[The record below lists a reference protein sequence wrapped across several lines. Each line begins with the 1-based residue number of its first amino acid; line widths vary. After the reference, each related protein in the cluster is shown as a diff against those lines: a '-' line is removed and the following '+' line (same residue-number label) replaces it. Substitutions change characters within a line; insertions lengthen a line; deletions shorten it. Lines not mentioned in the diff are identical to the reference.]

1 MTIFHWR
8 PFGFVLID
16 VSYLILLVGAFL
28 PLCFLW
34 VPATKHS
41 PRAAVPWY
49 DVVLIVL
56 AMAIPAYL
64 FANSKQIMVGGWS
77 FIAPDH
83 VVILSTILWLL
94 VLEAGRR
101 AGGAIF
107 LVVTVVL
114 TAYPLFGQFLPGL
127 FYSPP
132 FSFAQVV
139 SFHAM
144 SDESLLGLVLRVFGH
159 LFFGYMVYAIVIK
172 MLGAGTFFTQLA
184 AALVGSTRAGSAKVA
199 VVSSSAMG
207 SISGDAISNVLVTG
221 SFTIP
226 TMKKDGMPNHYAGA
240 VEACASSG
248 GVLMP
253 PVMGAVAFIMAELI
267 EVPYSQVVLVA
278 AVPAILYYVG
288 LFAQIDAYAARE
300 GLRPPPV
307 PIETPPLR
315 TILAEN
321 IHIILSFVALI
332 GIIFA
337 WRLTAQGPWLASGV
351 ALVLALL
358 QRHTREKLRALLSDF
373 WEDLGRVLGELM
385 GIMAPVGMI
394 LGGMVVSGLAYS
406 FPSVI
411 VNLAG
416 GSILL
421 LLLLGALASFI
432 LGMGVTVS
440 AAYIFL
446 AIVLAPG
453 LTRAGVDVMAAH
465 MFVLYTATLSYI
477 TPPVALAAFA
487 AATIAGS
494 SPMRTAFKAM
504 QLGSVKYLIPFF
516 FVMNP
521 ALILRGSLSE
531 ILLAVPTATIGVI
544 VMSGALEGYLWW
556 VGRPTHPVRLLLFCG
571 GALLM
576 APELISDLAGLVIV
590 VVIVALALYLKG
602 KSELYRFL
610 IKEATTAADVPK
622 VETALP

>member
-1 MTIFHWR
+1 
-8 PFGFVLID
+8 
-16 VSYLILLVGAFL
+16 
-28 PLCFLW
+28 
-34 VPATKHS
+34 
-41 PRAAVPWY
+41 
-49 DVVLIVL
+49 
-56 AMAIPAYL
+56 
-64 FANSKQIMVGGWS
+64 MVGGWS
-77 FIAPDH
+77 FVAPDH
-83 VVILSTILWLL
+83 VVVLSTILWLL

-107 LVVTVVL
+107 LVVAVVL
-114 TAYPLFGQFLPGL
+114 TTYPLFGQFLPGL
-127 FYSPP
+127 FNSPP
-132 FSFAQVV
+132 FTFAHVV

-144 SDESLLGLVLRVFGH
+144 SDESLLGLVVRVFGH
-159 LFFGYMVYAIVIK
+159 LFFGYMVYAIVIQ
-172 MLGAGTFFTQLA
+172 MLGAGSFFTQLA
-184 AALVGSTRAGSAKVA
+184 TALVGGARAGNAKVA

-207 SISGDAISNVLVTG
+207 SISGDAISNVIVTG

-226 TMKKDGMPNHYAGA
+226 AMKKEGMPSHYAGA

-253 PVMGAVAFIMAELI
+253 PVMGAVAFLMAEVI
-267 EVPYSQVVLVA
+267 EVPYSQVVLA
-278 AVPAILYYVG
+278 AALPAILYYVG

-300 GLRPPPV
+300 NLRPPPV
-307 PIETPPLR
+307 PIETPPLWS
-315 TILAEN
+315 ILVGN
-321 IHIILSFVALI
+321 LHIILSFVSLVA
-332 GIIFA
+332 IIFI

-351 ALVLALL
+351 ALILALV
-358 QRHTREKLRALLSDF
+358 QRRTREDLRALLSDF

-394 LGGMVVSGLAYS
+394 LGGMVFSGLAYS

-421 LLLLGALASFI
+421 LLLLGAVASFI

-453 LTRAGVDVMAAH
+453 LTRAGVDLMAAH
-465 MFVLYTATLSYI
+465 LFVLYTATLSYI

-494 SPMRTAFKAM
+494 NPMRTAFKAM

-531 ILLAVPTATIGVI
+531 ILLAVSAGTVGVI
-544 VMSGALEGYLWW
+544 VMSGALEGYLWG
-556 VGRPTHPVRLLLFCG
+556 VGRPTYPIRALLFG
-571 GALLM
+571 GGVLLM
-576 APELISDLAGLVIV
+576 APEPISDLAGLAIV
-590 VVIVALALYLKG
+590 VVVVVVALYLKG
-602 KSELYRFL
+602 KSKLYRFL
-610 IKEATTAADVPK
+610 IKEPTTVDDMPT
-622 VETALP
+622 VETTLP